1 MTARPPAALRR
12 FAVFLAASTLFL
24 IFAGGMVTS
33 TGSGLAVPDWP
44 LSYGQLFPPMV
55 GGIFYEH
62 GHRMIATAVGFF
74 TLVMAFWLWRSEP
87 RAWVKRLGFAAVG
100 AVILQGVLGG
110 ITVLLLLPTAVS
122 VAHAGLA
129 EIFLCL
135 TITLATVTSRGWT
148 EAPPRRPYEQA
159 GLSLGTMTA
168 VTTLLVYVQILI
180 GAVMRHTGAG
190 LAIPDFPLSYGQL
203 LPPSFVGGI
212 AIHFAHR
219 VGAVVVALAIIAIA
233 VHVFRLHRNDGWL
246 VRPTL
251 LLLALLVWQFTL
263 GALTIWTVKAP
274 VPTSLHV
281 VGGAATL
288 ATSLALTLRAHRRF
302 APRSATAAASDPA
315 AADTVPGALR
325 A

>member
-1 MTARPPAALRR
+1 VTPGLRR
-12 FAVFLAASTLFL
+12 FTVFLAACTLFL

-62 GHRMIATAVGFF
+62 GHRMIATAVGFL
-74 TLVMAFWLWRSEP
+74 TLVLAFWLWRSEP
-87 RAWVKRLGFAAVG
+87 RGWVKRLGFAAVG
-100 AVILQGVLGG
+100 AVILQGLLGG

-129 EIFLCL
+129 ELFLCL
-135 TITLATVTSRGWT
+135 TVTIATVSSHGWI
-148 EAPPRRPYEQA
+148 EAPPRRPYPQP
-159 GLSLGTMTA
+159 GLSLGTLTA
-168 VTTLLVYVQILI
+168 VTTGLIFAQILI

-203 LPPSFVGGI
+203 WPPSFVGGI

-219 VGAVVVALAIIAIA
+219 VGAVVVSLAVLAVV
-233 VHVFRLHRNDGWL
+233 VHVLRLHREDGWL

-251 LLLALLVWQFTL
+251 LLLALLVWQIVL

-302 APRSATAAASDPA
+302 APRSAMAAESSAGA
-315 AADTVPGALR
+315 VPGALR

>member
-1 MTARPPAALRR
+1 MTSGPSAPLRR
-12 FAVFLAASTLFL
+12 FAAFLAAGTLFL

-62 GHRMIATAVGFF
+62 GHRMIATAVGFL
-74 TLVMAFWLWRSEP
+74 TLVLAFWLWRAEP
-87 RAWVKRLGFAAVG
+87 RPWVKRLGYAAVG
-100 AVILQGVLGG
+100 AVILQGLLGG
-110 ITVLLLLPTAVS
+110 LTVLLLLPTAVS

-129 EIFLCL
+129 ELFLCL
-135 TITLATVTSRGWT
+135 TIALATVTSRGWT
-148 EAPPRRPYEQA
+148 EAPPRRPYAEP
-159 GLSLGTMTA
+159 GLSLGTMAA
-168 VTTLLVYVQILI
+168 VTTGLIFVQILI
-180 GAVMRHTGAG
+180 GAVMRHSGAG
-190 LAIPDFPLSYGQL
+190 LAIPDFPLSYGRL
-203 LPPSFVGGI
+203 LPPSFAGGI

-219 VGAVVVALAIIAIA
+219 VGAVVVSLAILAVA
-233 VHVFRLHRNDGWL
+233 VHVVRLHRNDAWL

-251 LLLALLVWQFTL
+251 LLLGLLAGQIVL
-263 GALTIWTVKAP
+263 GALTIWTVKSP

-302 APRSATAAASDPA
+302 APRSAGAAEPASE
-315 AADTVPGALR
+315 TLPGALR